1 MAPFNKQLFRHHTLG
16 NGRRSLAFFPPEV
29 STKQRPLS
37 ENRDHLKTED
47 EMQREVLG
55 PRGVPGEADP
65 ARMTPQQ
72 RKNTPQ
78 NIDDGH
84 TA

>member
-1 MAPFNKQLFRHHTLG
+1 MERAKELG
-16 NGRRSLAFFPPEV
+16 VLPPEV
-29 STKQRPLS
+29 SMKQRPLS

-47 EMQREVLG
+47 EMQREELG
-55 PRGVPGEADP
+55 PRGVPGEPDP

-72 RKNTPQ
+72 KKNTPKD
-78 NIDDGH
+78 IDDGH

>member
-1 MAPFNKQLFRHHTLG
+1 MTSH
-16 NGRRSLAFFPPEV
+16 PPKEPRP
-29 STKQRPLS
+29 KEPRPKEPRPLS

-47 EMQREVLG
+47 EMQRERLG
-55 PRGVPGEADP
+55 PRGVPGEPDP

-72 RKNTPQ
+72 KKNMP
-78 NIDDGH
+78 IDPDDGH

>member
-1 MAPFNKQLFRHHTLG
+1 MLG
-16 NGRRSLAFFPPEV
+16 NGRGSLAFFRRRL
-29 STKQRPLS
+29 SMKQRPLS
-37 ENRDHLKTED
+37 ENRDRLKTED

-55 PRGVPGEADP
+55 PRGVPGEPDP

-72 RKNTPQ
+72 RKNTPKD
-78 NIDDGH
+78 IDDGH

>member
-1 MAPFNKQLFRHHTLG
+1 ME
-16 NGRRSLAFFPPEV
+16 RSSSAHVCPAEDRAM
-29 STKQRPLS
+29 KERPLS

-47 EMQREVLG
+47 EMQRETLG
-55 PRGVPGEADP
+55 PRGVPGEPDP
-65 ARMTPQQ
+65 ARMVPQQ
-72 RKNTPQ
+72 KKNTPQ